1 MKAYIINLKSAVDRK
16 KQMEIYFQDLT
27 IQPIFI
33 DAVSKYDLTVD
44 DERFSKYLYKL
55 KHGKMVNL
63 AELGCYLS
71 HLKAMKAFLET
82 EDTHAIIL
90 EDDAKLDSKFEGV
103 IEKALKYSH
112 MYDLLRLSG
121 NHEPVSFK
129 IRELDSSF
137 SLVCNINNQLGSTG
151 YLMNRHAAKQ
161 MLKNLLP
168 MSLPYDHAF
177 DREWCLNVKTLFMKP
192 NLVTVNHFGAPELS
206 QITDIDVNL
215 KLTRIKRITVL
226 FFKLYNELI
235 KLFFRLTQ
243 ILKYKLFYYKS

>member
-1 MKAYIINLKSAVDRK
+1 
-16 KQMEIYFQDLT
+16 
-27 IQPIFI
+27 
-33 DAVSKYDLTVD
+33 
-44 DERFSKYLYKL
+44 
-55 KHGKMVNL
+55 
-63 AELGCYLS
+63 
-71 HLKAMKAFLET
+71 
-82 EDTHAIIL
+82 
-90 EDDAKLDSKFEGV
+90 
-103 IEKALKYSH
+103 

-177 DREWCLNVKTLFMKP
+177 DREWCWNVKTLFMKP
-192 NLVTVNHFGAPELS
+192 NLVTVNHWCTELS

-215 KLTRIKRITVL
+215 VTRIKRITVL
-226 FFKLYNELI
+226 FLNCI
-235 KLFFRLTQ
+235 MN
-243 ILKYKLFYYKS
+243 